1 MNKII
6 EILVKLRDEDETK
19 WLETRKEIFDYYLQ
33 STPVGKK
40 DLLFEEL
47 NRISKEIEENV
58 NKQKSG
64 Y

>member
-6 EILVKLRDEDETK
+6 ETLVKLRDEDETE
-19 WLETRKEIFDYYLQ
+19 WLETRKEIFEYYLQ
-33 STPVGKK
+33 SSPVGKK

-47 NRISKEIEENV
+47 NQISKEIEESI